1 MMFNQMP
8 IVCWRA
14 VLLALLLMMDNLSLV
29 QGAVASSSLSLT
41 FLICRWKSSKR
52 RFVCGASMHPSVV
65 GVNGL
70 EGSCCPLPT
79 TQHLLTHSKIYLD
92 GSHVVTQARTKNSVK
107 SGGIKIGTM
116 VAVKRLRTQVTG
128 NVTSM
133 GGLR

>member
-14 VLLALLLMMDNLSLV
+14 VLLALLLMLDNLSLV

-41 FLICRWKSSKR
+41 FLLDLQMEEFDW
-52 RFVCGASMHPSVV
+52 RFVGGASMHPSVV

-79 TQHLLTHSKIYLD
+79 TPNTF
-92 GSHVVTQARTKNSVK
+92 
-107 SGGIKIGTM
+107 
-116 VAVKRLRTQVTG
+116 
-128 NVTSM
+128 
-133 GGLR
+133 